1 MGFFI
6 IPLGTV
12 SRLFHRTAVKV
23 FGKEEVEDLRSD
35 LVVPV
40 TEFVDEVYDDC
51 VGDAVKRL
59 TGNTQKSDRCQS
71 DLQLM

>member
-6 IPLGTV
+6 IPLGPI
-12 SRLFHRTAVKV
+12 SRLFRRSALNVL
-23 FGKEEVEDLRSD
+23 GKEELEDLRSD

-40 TEFVDEVYDDC
+40 TEFVDEVYDDS

-59 TGNTQKSDRCQS
+59 TRNNQRGE
-71 DLQLM
+71 

>member
-6 IPLGTV
+6 IPLGPV
-12 SRLFHRTAVKV
+12 SRLLRRGALKV
-23 FGKEEVEDLRSD
+23 FGKEELEDLRSD

-40 TEFVDEVYDDC
+40 TEFVDEVYDDS

-59 TGNTQKSDRCQS
+59 TGNNQRSE
-71 DLQLM
+71 